1 MHTSL
6 NSYSTST
13 VVSFVSFFFNVCVSY
28 GFPSTDFPYPLGWLS
43 GYLAMLMGAGMT
55 FIIQSSSVFTSALT
69 PLIGESLV
77 LEERLQYMNETT
89 SRQQHQI
96 TENTLIMHPSQSRNT
111 FYRFTD
117 QKCTSMQTVKK
128 RKSSRFYCI
137 LKVNYRPTPLMI
149 QL

>member
-13 VVSFVSFFFNVCVSY
+13 VVSFVSIFNVRISY
-28 GFPSTDFPYPLGWLS
+28 GFPSSDFPYPLGWLS

-55 FIIQSSSVFTSALT
+55 FIIQSSSVFTSAMT

-77 LEERLQYMNETT
+77 LEERSQYMNETT

-96 TENTLIMHPSQSRNT
+96 AQKHINNSSISVQKYIFIGSQARHIRACKQSRKENI
-111 FYRFTD
+111 FLHFIAFLR
-117 QKCTSMQTVKK
+117 
-128 RKSSRFYCI
+128 
-137 LKVNYRPTPLMI
+137 
-149 QL
+149 